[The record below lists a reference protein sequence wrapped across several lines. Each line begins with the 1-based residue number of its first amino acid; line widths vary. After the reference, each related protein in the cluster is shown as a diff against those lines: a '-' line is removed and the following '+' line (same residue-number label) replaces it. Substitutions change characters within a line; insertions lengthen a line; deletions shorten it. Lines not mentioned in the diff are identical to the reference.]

1 MDRMIDRRSFIKGLA
16 LGAASVAMPAWSQWA
31 EAAVPEK
38 SLSFHSLHT
47 GESLKV
53 TYWAK
58 GGYIADALSEV
69 NWLLRDWRTDQVHSI
84 DPRLLDFLFRV
95 QRQLQSRKAFE
106 VICGYRSPKTNAM
119 LAKRSRGVAKKS
131 LHLQGR
137 AIDVSLQGRNL
148 SEVRRV
154 ALKLAAGGVGY
165 YPRSGFVHL
174 DTGRVRF
181 W

>member
-1 MDRMIDRRSFIKGLA
+1 MDRRCFVKGLA
-16 LGAASVAMPAWSQWA
+16 LGAASLVVPAWSEWVA
-31 EAAVPEK
+31 AAVPEK

-53 TYWAK
+53 TYWVK
-58 GGYIADALSEV
+58 GDYLPEALSEIA
-69 NWLLRDWRTDQVHSI
+69 WLLRDWRTDQVHTM

-95 QRQLQSRKAFE
+95 QRQLECKSAFD

-119 LAKRSRGVAKKS
+119 LAKHSRGVAKRS
-131 LHLQGR
+131 LHMQGR
-137 AIDVSLQGRNL
+137 AIDVSVQGRNL
-148 SEVRRV
+148 ADLRRV
-154 ALKLAAGGVGY
+154 ALNLAVGGVGY